1 MPNFDPLLDQQ
12 IQFARHNF
20 ENEQAL
26 IRFADTKA
34 AAIITIV
41 IFLAASGLQIA
52 KDATHYLIFNTPIG
66 LVVSIV
72 FICSCV
78 TFLLAFLWCLV
89 RVETALKPRGGDLR
103 KPQIGRDI
111 LWQDHV
117 LNHTTDDQ
125 YFDAVRKADS
135 ELLLR
140 NLTDQIYEL
149 SHISREKMS
158 AIQQSRRASLW
169 AAASWIV
176 NMISAL
182 ILLRWK

>member
-1 MPNFDPLLDQQ
+1 VPNPDLEQQ

-20 ENEQAL
+20 ENHQAV
-26 IRFADTKA
+26 IRLADAKA
-34 AAIITIV
+34 AALITIV

-52 KDATHYLIFNTPIG
+52 KEATHVLVFDTRAG
-66 LVVSIV
+66 LAFSIV

-78 TFLLAFLWCLV
+78 TFLLAFLWCLF
-89 RVETALKPRGGDLR
+89 RVESALKPRAGHR
-103 KPQIGRDI
+103 KPEVGRDI

-117 LNHTTDDQ
+117 LNHPNDDQ
-125 YFDAVRKADS
+125 YFHAVRKADS

-149 SHISREKMS
+149 ALISRKKMS
-158 AIQQSRRASLW
+158 AIQQARRASLW
-169 AAASWIV
+169 AAASWVV

>member
-1 MPNFDPLLDQQ
+1 VPTPDPTFDQQ

-52 KDATHYLIFNTPIG
+52 KEATHNLIFETPIG
-66 LVVSIV
+66 LAVSSIFV
-72 FICSCV
+72 CSGV

-103 KPQIGRDI
+103 KPQTGRDI

-117 LNHTTDDQ
+117 LNHATDDE
-125 YFDAVRKADS
+125 YFAAVKKADS

-149 SHISREKMS
+149 SHISREKMA

-176 NMISAL
+176 NMITAL

>member
-1 MPNFDPLLDQQ
+1 MPNPDPTLDQQ

-20 ENEQAL
+20 ENHQAL

-41 IFLAASGLQIA
+41 IFLGASGLQIA
-52 KDATHYLIFNTPIG
+52 KEATHSLNFDTHAG
-66 LVVSIV
+66 LAVSIV

-78 TFLLAFLWCLV
+78 TFLLAFAWCLV
-89 RVETALKPRGGDLR
+89 RVEMTLMPRAGHTHQ
-103 KPQIGRDI
+103 PQAGRDI

-117 LNHTTDDQ
+117 LVHSSDQQ
-125 YFDAVRKADS
+125 YFDAVKKADS

-140 NLTDQIYEL
+140 NLTDQIFEL
-149 SHISREKMS
+149 AHISRAKMVN
-158 AIQQSRRASLW
+158 IQQSRRASLW